1 MTAISSKRPPLNGR
15 ELTYY
20 LLFAALALF
29 GAAITAASLWYLSS
43 PKPGPIELGP
53 ITDFPPADHP
63 YPVRLDE
70 TSVWVVHTGEGITV
84 FDKRTPY
91 AYTAGRPCI
100 VAWVEANGR
109 FEDPCSGSKF
119 TLDGRL
125 IDPPAERNLD
135 QYPVIIKNDHLFI
148 DPTQLIPGE
157 TAAPLCWLTN
167 DCTYQG
173 GQPP

>member
-1 MTAISSKRPPLNGR
+1 MVSPLSKRPSLNGR

-20 LLFAALALF
+20 LLFAAFALF
-29 GAAITAASLWYLSS
+29 GATVTAAALWYLSS
-43 PKPGPIELGP
+43 PNPGPIELGP

-63 YPVRLDE
+63 YLFRQDE
-70 TSVWVVHTGEGITV
+70 LSVWIVHTEEGIKV

-91 AYTAGRPCI
+91 AYQPGRPCI
-100 VAWVEANGR
+100 YAWGEANGR

-125 IDPPAERNLD
+125 FDPPAERNLD
-135 QYPVIIKNDHLFI
+135 QYPVIIKNDHLLI

-157 TAAPLCWLTN
+157 TAEPLCHLTN
-167 DCTYQG
+167 EC
-173 GQPP
+173 P